1 MVLQDPL
8 DHLAS
13 LESTGLQVPKETW
26 DPKEN
31 QAHPVS
37 RESLEHRVFL
47 VLKAP
52 SDHLEKR
59 DRRAG
64 QGYPV
69 YLELMVLLDI
79 PERRVHLERKEARVH
94 QVHRVPSGI
103 QAPVVSRALT
113 VSVV

>member
-1 MVLQDPL
+1 MDLQDPL
-8 DHLAS
+8 DHLAL

-26 DPKEN
+26 DHKEN

-59 DRRAG
+59 DHRVD

-69 YLELMVLLDI
+69 YLELTVLLAI
-79 PERRVHLERKEARVH
+79 LERRVHLERKEAKVH
-94 QVHRVPSGI
+94 QVHRVPLGI
-103 QAPVVSRALT
+103 QALVESRVQT
-113 VSVV
+113 VSEV